1 MASLGRRNYNR
12 NDIRMVN
19 FLKRIFYKYWI
30 APWAGLMLLIAP
42 LTYAGDNHIHI
53 DQPTN
58 GSADNVEIN
67 IDQIGYSNLIRFSFD
82 HQNNIINLDQVGN
95 NFYIGYTDAWGSGKS
110 WGGDLDGVSNN
121 LDIRQKCSSSACN
134 DNDFQFHIWGDDN
147 NVVFGQGYENSNTLT
162 PNWSYDG
169 TEPGGNFVR
178 LDIHGDE
185 NDFKGSQKQ
194 DSSSISHSITAN
206 IYGDYNDVFV
216 KQMQNGDKTL
226 NLTIN
231 NDYNEASI
239 VQKKNGAHTA
249 TITLDGTYGTTLNL
263 TQTGDTTQS
272 YTLSQTCQTVG
283 GCSVSVTQ
291 GN

>member
-1 MASLGRRNYNR
+1 MKYILTKLINYKFHIKWVFLTLGIMILGLLYSLSVLADDNHVHV
-12 NDIRMVN
+12 DQVN
-19 FLKRIFYKYWI
+19 S
-30 APWAGLMLLIAP
+30 
-42 LTYAGDNHIHI
+42 GDNFEFTV
-53 DQPTN
+53 DQY
-58 GSADNVEIN
+58 
-67 IDQIGYSNLIRFSFD
+67 GYNNLIRFSFD
-82 HQNNIINLDQVGN
+82 HQNNTVNLDQIGN
-95 NFYIGYTDAWGSGKS
+95 NLYIGYTDDWGSGYS
-110 WGGDLDGVSNN
+110 WGGDLDGVNN
-121 LDIRQKCSSSACN
+121 DIDIRQKCSTTPCN
-134 DNDFQFHIWGDDN
+134 ANDFQFHVWGDDN
-147 NVVFGQGYENSNTLT
+147 NVVFGQGFENANSLT

-169 TEPGGNFVR
+169 TEPGGNYVR

-206 IYGDYNDVFV
+206 IYGDYNDVYV
-216 KQMQNGDKTL
+216 KQMQNGNKTL

-249 TITLDGTYGTTLNL
+249 TITLNGTYGTDLNL
-263 TQTGDTTQS
+263 TQTGDTNQTYS
-272 YTLSQTCQTVG
+272 LTQTCNTVG